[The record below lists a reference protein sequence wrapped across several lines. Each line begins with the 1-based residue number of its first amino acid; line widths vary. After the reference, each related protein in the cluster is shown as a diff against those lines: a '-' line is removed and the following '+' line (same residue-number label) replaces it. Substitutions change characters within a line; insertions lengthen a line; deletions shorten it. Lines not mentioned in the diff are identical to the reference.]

1 MRFRWHLYI
10 LPLMFLMITF
20 YFTFHLIQG
29 ERGIFRL
36 FEVNREIAK
45 GEQLLEQTKEQKLR
59 LEKRTQALQSTNVDA
74 DMLDEVIREQFGVIL
89 PEEYVIY
96 N

>member
-29 ERGIFRL
+29 DRGVFRL
-36 FEVNREIAK
+36 LEVNREIAK
-45 GEQLLEQTKEQKLR
+45 GERLLSQTNEEKFR
-59 LEKRTQALQSTNVDA
+59 LEKRIEALQNKNVDA
-74 DMLDEVIREQFGVIL
+74 DMLDEVVREQFGVSL

-96 N
+96 D